1 MVHEHGGQHHCD
13 GVSPSL
19 VAPAAAGSTVVGRP
33 TSRSADNRRTSKRD
47 QIVEAAGRLI
57 RTEGVHAASI
67 SGLIKES
74 DASAGTIYHH
84 FANRN
89 DIVLAVAQAA
99 VVDPLAQILTQT
111 SAEGRSPGAL
121 LRLMVDAV
129 MGGDVE
135 SALIVQLWAGSSR
148 EPQLKDILRGRMAA
162 VHQGLVEEL
171 RRWLETRGVADAENR
186 AIHLAHV
193 TMGQAMGL
201 LAERT
206 ILTDLDR
213 DAYLDEAAR
222 LLDAAGS

>member
-1 MVHEHGGQHHCD
+1 M
-13 GVSPSL
+13 SPTSKQRANKRATIL
-19 VAPAAAGSTVVGRP
+19 EAAA
-33 TSRSADNRRTSKRD
+33 A
-47 QIVEAAGRLI
+47 LI
-57 RTEGVHAASI
+57 RTQGVHAASI
-67 SGLIKES
+67 SELIRAS

-84 FANRN
+84 FTNKF
-89 DIVLAVAQAA
+89 DIVLAVAHGA
-99 VVDPLAQILTQT
+99 VVDPLAEMLERD
-111 SAEGRSPGAL
+111 AGPEGRSPGDL
-121 LRLMVDAV
+121 LREIVNAV

-148 EPQLKDILRGRMAA
+148 EPALQEILRDRMQA
-162 VHQGLVEEL
+162 VHAGLVREIG
-171 RRWLETRGVADAENR
+171 RWLAAHDVPNADER

-222 LLDAAGS
+222 MLDAAASVR